1 MATAALQVRGKVLDA
16 RGKPVAGAR
25 LLWQHA
31 PVALPDTAALSQA
44 DGSFGLAVP
53 VAGHY
58 TLKGVSDRHGET
70 RVELD
75 IGSGGSTVTLR
86 LPR

>member
-1 MATAALQVRGKVLDA
+1 MAAAALQVRGKVLDV

-31 PVALPDTAALSQA
+31 PVALPDTATLSQA
-44 DGSFGLAVP
+44 DGSFVLGVP

-58 TLKGVSDRHGET
+58 TLQAVSDRHGET
-70 RVELD
+70 RLALD
-75 IGSGGSTVTLR
+75 IGSGGSTVTLH

>member
-1 MATAALQVRGKVLDA
+1 MKPALQVRGTVLNA
-16 RGKPVAGAR
+16 QGKPVAGAR

-44 DGSFGLAVP
+44 DGGFVLTVP

-58 TLKGVSDRHGET
+58 TLQCVSDRHGET
-70 RVELD
+70 RVDLD
-75 IGSGGSTVTLR
+75 IGPGGCTVTLR

>member
-44 DGSFGLAVP
+44 DGSFVLAVP

>member
-1 MATAALQVRGKVLDA
+1 MAAAALQVRGKVLDA

-44 DGSFGLAVP
+44 DGSFVLAVP

-58 TLKGVSDRHGET
+58 TLQGVSDRHGET